1 MITIGLTGGIGSGK
15 STAAAMLEER
25 GAIRLDADKVGHE
38 AYLPGTRCWHELV
51 DAFGRSIVADDG
63 TIDRKRLGAKVFA
76 DPEAL
81 AALNALVWPRI
92 AELIDGRIRGLRAA
106 GSRTPVVLEA
116 AVLIEAR
123 WQWLVD
129 QIWVVTVARERAI
142 ERVMATRGLER
153 SEVERRIA
161 SQLSDAER
169 TREASCVIANDG
181 APNDLRSAL
190 ERCWRER
197 VAGAIAGGTP

>member
-1 MITIGLTGGIGSGK
+1 VITIGLTGGIGSGK

-25 GAIRLDADKVGHE
+25 GAIRIDADKVGHE
-38 AYLPGTRCWHELV
+38 VYLPGTPCWHELV
-51 DAFGRSIVADDG
+51 DQFGRSIVADDG

-106 GSRTPVVLEA
+106 GSRAPVVLEA
-116 AVLIEAR
+116 AILIEAR

-129 QIWVVTVARERAI
+129 QIWVITVERERAI
-142 ERVMATRGLER
+142 ERVMASRKLER
-153 SEVERRIA
+153 GDVERRIA

-169 TREASCVIANDG
+169 TREAVCVIANDG
-181 APNDLRSAL
+181 TPDDLRAAL
-190 ERCWRER
+190 SRCWSER
-197 VAGAIAGGTP
+197 VPPENDSREP